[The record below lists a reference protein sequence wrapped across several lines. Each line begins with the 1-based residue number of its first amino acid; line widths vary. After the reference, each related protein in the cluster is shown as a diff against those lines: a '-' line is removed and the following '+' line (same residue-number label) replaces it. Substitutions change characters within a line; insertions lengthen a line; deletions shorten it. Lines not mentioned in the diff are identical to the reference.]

1 MKPIDAYNDTS
12 ARARLFLEYHDGLIN
27 FRARGIRR
35 DWKGKF
41 VKLMHWPANSAI
53 DRIDSKDAI
62 IVLRSGSALTPDHFT
77 QEWLDDQLRAALSF
91 GVSALDRYVHERVV
105 KGIIP
110 ALKRR
115 PLTKQQEEFSLPV
128 STAIQIA
135 EEAVAARKN
144 GAKIRPTNIVRKKV
158 QELLHKRPFQSY
170 REIEYAFQ
178 LLGIKNL
185 TAQLQKAYAV
195 ADLKAQKAQL
205 GKIAMRRNQIV
216 HEGDLVRHERGGQV
230 KWHPIPR
237 KYVSDSL
244 DFLDQFV
251 LHLESVV

>member
-1 MKPIDAYNDTS
+1 MKPIDAYNDTA

-27 FRARGIRR
+27 TRSRGIRK

-41 VKLMHWPANSAI
+41 VKLMHWPANSSI
-53 DRIDSKDAI
+53 ERVDSSDAI
-62 IVLRSGSALTPDHFT
+62 IVLRDGAVLTRDHFT
-77 QEWLDDQLRAALSF
+77 QEWLDDQLRAALTF

-110 ALKRR
+110 ALKKR

-128 STAIQIA
+128 STAVQIA
-135 EEAVAARKN
+135 EEAVVARKN
-144 GAKIRPTNIVRKKV
+144 GEMNRPANIVRKKV
-158 QELLHKRPFQSY
+158 QELLHKRPFQSF

-185 TAQLQKAYAV
+185 VAQLQTAYGV
-195 ADLKAQKAQL
+195 GDVKLQKEQL

-237 KYVSDSL
+237 KYVEDSL

-251 LHLESVV
+251 QHLEGVV

>member
-1 MKPIDAYNDTS
+1 MKPLDAYQDTS
-12 ARARLFLEYHDGLIN
+12 NRARIFLEYHDGLMNIRSRRI
-27 FRARGIRR
+27 RA
-35 DWKGKF
+35 DWKTKF
-41 VKLMHWPANSAI
+41 LSLMHWPAGSAI
-53 DRIDSKDAI
+53 ERVDSNDAV
-62 IVLRSGSALTPDHFT
+62 IVLRSGATLTTDHFT
-77 QEWLDDQLRAALSF
+77 QDWLDDQLRAALTF

-158 QELLHKRPFQSY
+158 QELLHKRPFQSF
-170 REIEYAFQ
+170 REIDYAFC
-178 LLGIKNL
+178 LLGIRNL
-185 TAQLQKAYAV
+185 SGQLQAAYGV
-195 ADLKAQKAQL
+195 GDLKDMKAQL

-230 KWHPIPR
+230 DWHSITR
-237 KYVSDSL
+237 KYVVDSL
-244 DFLDQFV
+244 DFLDAFV
-251 LHLESVV
+251 GHLESVV